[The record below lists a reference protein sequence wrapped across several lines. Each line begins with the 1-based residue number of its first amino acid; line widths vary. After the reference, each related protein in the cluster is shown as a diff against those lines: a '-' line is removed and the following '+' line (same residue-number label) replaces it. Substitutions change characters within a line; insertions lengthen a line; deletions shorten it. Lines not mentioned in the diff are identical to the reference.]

1 MKNGIQIYENAATKT
16 ATIDIDGYIGMDW
29 WKDSKDQNTKERLK
43 KELKDIANIS
53 AEVIH
58 VNINSLGGDVNHGL
72 SIHDLLAEHP
82 AKVVTKINGMTASAA
97 TIIALAGDE
106 RRMSDNALGL
116 IHLSSMGMWG
126 NVNDYRAAISDME
139 KINGRI
145 ANMYAKVGNKDAKY
159 FEDLMNENGG
169 RGKWIDAD
177 EMLDIG
183 LITEKFEPK
192 KMAASYDFMSMG
204 LPEPPEDLLRKNNI
218 NNEVP
223 EVGLW
228 GRIREFFA
236 PGVDNEGNNIL
247 HNNQKEENMNLD
259 ELNGKIE
266 AMQALIESQTAEI
279 NDLKAKNTPPA
290 DDGNTPPVEKAA
302 TIEDL
307 SQKIEDMQVL
317 INSQAAEITA
327 LKEAPAEDAAG
338 GVTIP
343 PKGPKAKEEWEM
355 IEDQLRAEMKYP
367 K

>member
-1 MKNGIQIYENAATKT
+1 MKQGITIIENKAGKE
-16 ATIDIDGYIGMDW
+16 ATIDIDGYIGENW
-29 WKDSKDQNTKERLK
+29 WKDSKDQNTKERLR

-82 AKVVTKINGMTASAA
+82 AKVITKINGMTASAA

-126 NVNDYRAAISDME
+126 NTNDFKVAISDME
-139 KINGRI
+139 KINERI

-159 FEDLMNENGG
+159 FEDLMNENNG
-169 RGKWIDAD
+169 RGKWIDAA

-192 KMAASYDFMSMG
+192 KMAASYDFEGLG
-204 LPEPPEDLLRKNNI
+204 LPEPPEDLLKKNNI

-236 PGVDNEGNNIL
+236 PGVDNEGNIL
-247 HNNQKEENMNLD
+247 NNNQKEENMNLD

-266 AMQALIESQTAEI
+266 AMQALIDNQATEI
-279 NDLKAKNTPPA
+279 NDLKTKIAPA
-290 DDGNTPPVEKAA
+290 AADSGTEGIGVTNSDDQA
-302 TIEDL
+302 TIAEL
-307 SQKIEDMQVL
+307 NASIEALQ
-317 INSQAAEITA
+317 AEIVN
-327 LKEAPAEDAAG
+327 LKGAPAE
-338 GVTIP
+338 GVTGGQNP
-343 PKGPKAKEEWEM
+343 PANPGVKDEWEK
-355 IEDQLRAEMKYP
+355 IEDQLKAEMKYP
-367 K
+367 GGK